1 MSSVLGRRLLMHITV
16 RLVAA
21 TVLLGLALVVELGGP
36 ERFTVNPF
44 FALIAVVY
52 GASLLFI
59 ASLRYVDRFPWLADV
74 QFSVDVVVV
83 SACVALTGGVTSL
96 FSWLYVLPIVA
107 ASTIQFRRG
116 ALQIAA
122 FSSLMYTGV
131 VLAQHLQASGYLDP
145 ILGIAIAG
153 DLPSLKVTQ
162 FTVGLN
168 ASGLFTVAL
177 LAGSLADRL
186 KRADVRLVQASVEI
200 ADLQFFNQFVID
212 NLVSGLATADEQNR
226 LLTFNRSAAK
236 ITGHEVASAVGTSA
250 ADILQLPAEF
260 LAHLSDDL
268 QHTRSKR
275 ADVHYRKKGGVISLG
290 LSVTQL
296 PLPDRRLGYLYTFQ
310 DVTDIR
316 RLEREA
322 QLQKRLAAVGE
333 MAAGIAHE
341 IRNPLASMSGSMQ
354 ILRQELPLSSDQA
367 QLMDIVLRE
376 SDRLNDT
383 IRSFLAYA
391 RPQRFQLQRLDLGRL
406 VNDTA
411 TLLRNS
417 HELGEQHTIDVQ
429 VSGPEVLVEAD
440 EGQVR
445 QIVWNLAT
453 NGLRA
458 MPGGGRLTLMAAPGI
473 DASSGATLTVT
484 DEGVGIAPDELDGIF
499 QPFRGSFGKGSGL
512 GLAIIHRIVSDYN
525 AQIDVESAV
534 GRGTTF
540 RVTFPLILE
549 GQLSAADTRPAVATD
564 APREPESPRRS
575 SDSSVRL
582 VPAWRGPDSGGRVQQ
597 TTQAR

>member
-1 MSSVLGRRLLMHITV
+1 MTQAGTLGRRLITHIIL
-16 RLVAA
+16 RLLAA

-36 ERFTVNPF
+36 EGSTVNPF

-52 GASLLFI
+52 AASLLFI

-131 VLAQHLQASGYLDP
+131 VLAQYLQASGYLDP
-145 ILGIAIAG
+145 ILGIVIAG
-153 DLPSLKVTQ
+153 ELPSLKVTQ

-168 ASGLFTVAL
+168 ASGLFTVAI

-186 KRADVRLVQASVEI
+186 KRADVRLVQASAKI

-236 ITGHEVASAVGTSA
+236 ITGHEVASAVGTPA
-250 ADILQLPAEF
+250 AEILQLPAEF

-275 ADVHYRKKGGVISLG
+275 ADVQYRKKSGVISLG

-354 ILRQELPLSSDQA
+354 ILRQELPLSGDQA

-411 TLLRNS
+411 TLA
-417 HELGEQHTIDVQ
+417 QKQ
-429 VSGPEVLVEAD
+429 P
-440 EGQVR
+440 
-445 QIVWNLAT
+445 
-453 NGLRA
+453 RA
-458 MPGGGRLTLMAAPGI
+458 RRAAH
-473 DASSGATLTVT
+473 DRRAGA
-484 DEGVGIAPDELDGIF
+484 
-499 QPFRGSFGKGSGL
+499 
-512 GLAIIHRIVSDYN
+512 RI
-525 AQIDVESAV
+525 
-534 GRGTTF
+534 
-540 RVTFPLILE
+540 P
-549 GQLSAADTRPAVATD
+549 
-564 APREPESPRRS
+564 RS
-575 SDSSVRL
+575 SSRQTRDRCGRSCGISRPTACGRC
-582 VPAWRGPDSGGRVQQ
+582 PAAAG
-597 TTQAR
+597 